1 MPIFLKK
8 RRIQR
13 ILITFLVIMM
23 ILSIICVFYNWW
35 LAIIHILVIISFYY
49 LLIKADAVF
58 QSEAEKYISLLSY
71 RVKKVGEEALL
82 QMPIGIL
89 LINDDYIIEW
99 ANPYMASCL
108 NEDSLIGR
116 SLYDVADVLIPVIK
130 QEIENEKVTLND
142 HQYQMIYKKEEKLL
156 YFFDIT
162 EQALI
167 EKKYKDEKPVI
178 SIVYLDNY
186 DEITQAMDDRE
197 RGNLNSR
204 VTSLLNEW
212 ANHFGI
218 YLKRVNSDRYIA
230 FFNEKILHELE
241 KDKFSILDKVRESIV
256 RNNIPLTLSIGVGV
270 GLSSLPDIGASAQ
283 SSLDL
288 ALGRGGDQ
296 VAIKLTNGRVKFFGG
311 KTNPMEKRT
320 RVRARVISHAL
331 GELIQESS
339 QIFIMG
345 HKYPDMDAIGSSI
358 GILKIAQIYKKET
371 YVILNEQEVDSGVQ
385 KLLDEVKAKTDIDKH
400 FISPSEALDL
410 NMDNALLIIVDTHKP
425 SLVIEERLV
434 DRIERTV
441 VIDHHRRS
449 EEFVHNPLLVY
460 MEPYASSTSELV
472 TELLE
477 YQPFKKIDIL
487 EATALLAGIIVDTK
501 SFTLRTGSRTF
512 DAASFLRS
520 KGADT
525 VLVQKFLKEDVDTYI
540 KRAKL
545 IEKVEFYHNGIA
557 ITKGES
563 DEVLSQVLIA
573 QTADILLTMEN
584 VEAAFVISRRPD
596 DSIGISA
603 RSLGNINVQLIMEGL
618 EGGGHLT
625 NAATQL
631 YETSIEDAEQ
641 RLKEVIDKYLEGG
654 NEE

>member
-8 RRIQR
+8 KRIKR
-13 ILITFLVIMM
+13 LLITFLSLMLL
-23 ILSIICVFYNWW
+23 LSIVCIFYNWW
-35 LAIIHILVIISFYY
+35 LAIINIIVTISFYY
-49 LLIKADAVF
+49 LLIKADKIF
-58 QSEAEKYISLLSY
+58 QVEAEKYISLLSY
-71 RVKKVGEEALL
+71 RVKKVGDEALL
-82 QMPIGIL
+82 EMPIGIL
-89 LINDDYIIEW
+89 LINDDYTIEW

-108 NEDSLIGR
+108 KENSLIGR
-116 SLYDVADVLIPVIK
+116 SLYDVADMLIPIIK
-130 QEIENEKVTLND
+130 QEIESEKVSIYD
-142 HQYQMIYKKEEKLL
+142 HQYRMVYKKEEKLL

-162 EQALI
+162 EQAII
-167 EKKYKDEKPVI
+167 EKKYENEKPVI
-178 SIVYLDNY
+178 AIVYLDNY

-218 YLKRVNSDRYIA
+218 YLKRVSSDRYTA
-230 FFNEKILHELE
+230 FLNKEILHELE
-241 KDKFSILDKVRESIV
+241 KDKFSILDEVRESIV
-256 RNNIPLTLSIGVGV
+256 KNNIPLTLSIGVGV
-270 GLSSLPDIGASAQ
+270 GLNSLPEIGASAQ

-296 VAIKLTNGRVKFFGG
+296 VAIKLMNGRVRFYGG

-339 QIFIMG
+339 RIFIMG
-345 HKYPDMDAIGSSI
+345 HKYPDMDAIGASI
-358 GILKIAQIYKKET
+358 GVLKIAQIYKKET
-371 YVILNEQEVDSGVQ
+371 YVILNEQEIDSGVQ
-385 KLLDEVKAKTDIDKH
+385 KLLQEIKAKSDIYDH
-400 FISPSEALDL
+400 FISPQEAMDL
-410 NMDNALLIIVDTHKP
+410 NINNALLIIVDTHKP

-434 DRIERTV
+434 DRIERIV

-449 EEFVHNPLLVY
+449 EEFVRNPLLVY

-477 YQPFKKIDIL
+477 YQPLSKIDIL

-525 VLVQKFLKEDVDTYI
+525 VLVQKFLREDVDTYI

-545 IEKVEFYHNGIA
+545 IEKVEFYNNGIA
-557 ITKGES
+557 ITKGEQ
-563 DEVLSQVLIA
+563 DEILNQVLIA
-573 QTADILLTMEN
+573 QTADILLTMED

-603 RSLGNINVQLIMEGL
+603 RSLGNINVQLIMEEL

-631 YETSIEDAEQ
+631 YETSIEEVEQ
-641 RLKEVIDKYLEGG
+641 RLKEAIDKYLEGG
-654 NEE
+654 KEK